1 MDSQVSELSS
11 GWDFAAESVSKL
23 FKLTYPNLFKNILG
37 YLNPVTFF
45 HFVILSDWLSL
56 LLRITFFFSIVA
68 EEKIYMFKHV
78 TQF

>member
-11 GWDFAAESVSKL
+11 GWDFAAESVCEL

-45 HFVILSDWLSL
+45 HFVILSDWLTL
-56 LLRITFFFSIVA
+56 LLRITIFFRIVE
-68 EEKIYMFKHV
+68 EEKNIYIQTVFLL
-78 TQF
+78 